1 MSAARTGGSGRF
13 GRELLVRVASALVL
27 LAVSITL
34 LWLGGWFFTALA
46 VVSAVLILH
55 EWVVMT
61 GPYDRKVVA
70 WASIAFVG
78 VTVALSRH
86 DPLQSLIAMA
96 LVAVGIGYVGL
107 TVERR
112 MTWLSA
118 GIVYAT
124 LPAVAAVAL
133 REAGDGLLTVVFV
146 FVVVWATDT
155 SAYFSGRLI
164 GGPKL
169 APRFSPKKTWAGAI
183 GGALAAV
190 VAGLVIT
197 RAAGLPA
204 GLWIAVISL
213 ALSVVSQTGDLAESA
228 MKRHFDIKDSGAL
241 IPGHGGIM
249 DRVDGLTAALVFA
262 ALLGI
267 LHGALLGSS
276 ADIASGLL
284 RW

>member
-55 EWVVMT
+55 EWVAMT

-96 LVAVGIGYVGL
+96 LVAVGIGYIGL

-112 MTWLSA
+112 MSWLSA

-133 REAGDGLLTVVFV
+133 REAGDGLLAVVFV

-190 VAGLVIT
+190 VAGLVIA